1 MKYFGTD
8 GIRRLY
14 SDELTQIAYK
24 TGFALSKIADDILIA
39 EDTRSTSPIL
49 CKALA
54 SGAIYGGATVTLSG
68 IMPTPSLSQA
78 VKNGH
83 YDAGVMITA
92 SHNPKEYN
100 GIKVFDENGFK
111 IGDETISEIERLIE
125 VAPDIRREI
134 MPPRSDI
141 ERELYI
147 KKLSEVLKP
156 QRHLSILLDCS
167 NGATTKTAPFVFNNP
182 NVSTQI
188 IGVSGDINDECGV
201 FFLEEAKAKKI
212 EAGADLAFVFDGDG
226 DRIMC
231 IDEEN
236 EILDG
241 DMILYILAKEYLKKG
256 KLTGATI
263 AGTLFSSMALEKS
276 LAKHGIKLIRSQVGD
291 RFLVDEMIK
300 YNCPIGAEPSGHVVI
315 ESNTGDGVKTA
326 VVLTCLAST
335 IPLSKRKEGYL
346 HTHMSEISV
355 PFSESNLRKALEE
368 ASCFEKGA
376 DDLTRRML
384 VRRSG
389 TEPVIRILIESESKT
404 LTDTIVEKLLKQT
417 FDIL

>member
-14 SDELTQIAYK
+14 SEELTQIAYK
-24 TGFALSKIADDILIA
+24 TGFALSKIASDILIA

-49 CKALA
+49 RKSLA
-54 SGAIYGGATVTLSG
+54 SGVIHGGATVTIAG
-68 IMPTPSLSQA
+68 IMPTPALSQA

-100 GIKVFDENGFK
+100 GIKVFDKNGYK
-111 IGDETISEIERLIE
+111 IGDETIYRIEELIE
-125 VAPDIRREI
+125 SAPAMRNEM

-141 ERELYI
+141 ERKLYI
-147 KKLSEVLKP
+147 EELSK
-156 QRHLSILLDCS
+156 HLSPQKPLSVLFDCA
-167 NGATTKTAPFVFNNP
+167 NGATTTTAPFVFNNP
-182 NVSTQI
+182 KITTQI
-188 IGVSGDINDECGV
+188 IGAKGDINDGCGV
-201 FFLEEAKAKKI
+201 FFLNEAKAKKI
-212 EAGADLAFVFDGDG
+212 EKKADLAFIFDGDG

-241 DMILYILAKEYLKKG
+241 DMILYILAKEYLENG
-256 KLTGATI
+256 KLINTTI
-263 AGTLFSSMALEKS
+263 AGTVFSSMALEKS
-276 LAKHGIKLIRSQVGD
+276 LAKHRIKLIRSQVGD

-300 YNCPIGAEPSGHVVI
+300 HNCSLGAEPSGHVI
-315 ESNTGDGVKTA
+315 IDSNTGDGVKTA
-326 VVLTCLAST
+326 VILINLAST
-335 IPLSKRKEGYL
+335 IPLSKRKEEYL
-346 HTHMSEISV
+346 HTHISEISV
-355 PFSESNLRKALEE
+355 PFSESNWKIATEE
-368 ASCFEKGA
+368 SECFERNVDA
-376 DDLTRRML
+376 TRRML

-404 LTDTIVEKLLKQT
+404 LNDTIVEKLLKQT